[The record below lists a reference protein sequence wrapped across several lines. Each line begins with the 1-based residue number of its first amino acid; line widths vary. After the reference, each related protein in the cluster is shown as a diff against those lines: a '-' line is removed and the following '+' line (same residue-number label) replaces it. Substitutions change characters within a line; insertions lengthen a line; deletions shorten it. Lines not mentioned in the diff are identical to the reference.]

1 MFLRVKGKAFS
12 GMKSFPSL
20 EEKPCTAFPPP
31 SGTLHS
37 GESRGE
43 RGGTVQFS
51 PAGRKNMVP
60 GARSSR
66 GNAISL

>member
-1 MFLRVKGKAFS
+1 MFLHVKGKAFT

-31 SGTLHS
+31 SGMLHS
-37 GESRGE
+37 GESWGG

-51 PAGRKNMVP
+51 SAGRKNMGL
-60 GARSSR
+60 GALCSR
-66 GNAISL
+66 GNALSL